1 MGNDQVKRIG
11 KFYSIAGTLVV
22 LFIAFNMVVENFVY
36 LRSRDVYE
44 ENTAAV
50 QTLSEI
56 NGKLTAIN
64 ERVMLMVAGLAPEDE
79 LTQINVDFGEISAL
93 KTEFL
98 AQGSQPEIELRR
110 FNQAFYAIQGYQ
122 RKIQEVGPSLM
133 QAGFET
139 AHDIYTQELDPLRQ
153 CAGEMLEA
161 AVEIGSADAE
171 KKVKSSSLMHGVAQL
186 VLIVVTVGGV
196 IGLFIAGRAQ
206 IRGAIEMQLKQEEL
220 EEASDRLLVSRQ
232 KLVDSAKMNI
242 LTALPN
248 RYGLEERLK
257 ELLGK
262 QSFYIAVYDMDH
274 FRGVNDTYGYEYG
287 DEYLVIISE
296 RLKTAYGDQA
306 EFFKICGDEFCAIF
320 TDDASDM
327 QVKTLVEQI
336 RQNIGGNTQVS
347 GMMLSSGVSG
357 SLYHVLPSESKD
369 VGALLRKGDT
379 AMHQAKLDGGNRLY
393 YI

>member
-36 LRSRDVYE
+36 LRSREVYE

-153 CAGEMLEA
+153 CAGALIPA
-161 AVEIGSADAE
+161 RSI
-171 KKVKSSSLMHGVAQL
+171 AQ
-186 VLIVVTVGGV
+186 
-196 IGLFIAGRAQ
+196 R
-206 IRGAIEMQLKQEEL
+206 R
-220 EEASDRLLVSRQ
+220 
-232 KLVDSAKMNI
+232 
-242 LTALPN
+242 
-248 RYGLEERLK
+248 
-257 ELLGK
+257 
-262 QSFYIAVYDMDH
+262 
-274 FRGVNDTYGYEYG
+274 
-287 DEYLVIISE
+287 
-296 RLKTAYGDQA
+296 
-306 EFFKICGDEFCAIF
+306 
-320 TDDASDM
+320 
-327 QVKTLVEQI
+327 
-336 RQNIGGNTQVS
+336 
-347 GMMLSSGVSG
+347 LSS
-357 SLYHVLPSESKD
+357 
-369 VGALLRKGDT
+369 ALQGITVFSPRIST
-379 AMHQAKLDGGNRLY
+379 VRE
-393 YI
+393 